1 MPCEA
6 RCSPGNLVLAERL
19 SSRSRPRVKTCGA
32 DVRRRRRRP
41 LHRSSVELA
50 AVSESCCRDLLV
62 VGPGVLGSLVCQR
75 WLKVRA
81 LASSRRSRV
90 RRARSTTD
98 LDPRRFFSIVSQQN
112 ASEFVSLSLTRRS
125 NGHAQTFPAATV
137 IGQTNTDA
145 SHERLVALGISPRL
159 KADAG
164 ESRRFP
170 FVVFSAPPS
179 GSDDYTAEV
188 EAALKLWDGT
198 GGFVFTSSTAVYAGK
213 DGEDCDETTAQFQIG
228 ESPRAD
234 KLLNAEAAVLG
245 AGGCVVRLSG
255 LYHSQRGAHMYFLK
269 TPTLASRPDA
279 LVRPRSA
286 CPRDPHS
293 RPLVERTSRGG
304 SRLRLNEQ

>member
-1 MPCEA
+1 MY
-6 RCSPGNLVLAERL
+6 
-19 SSRSRPRVKTCGA
+19 
-32 DVRRRRRRP
+32 
-41 LHRSSVELA
+41 
-50 AVSESCCRDLLV
+50 
-62 VGPGVLGSLVCQR
+62 
-75 WLKVRA
+75 
-81 LASSRRSRV
+81 
-90 RRARSTTD
+90 
-98 LDPRRFFSIVSQQN
+98 
-112 ASEFVSLSLTRRS
+112 
-125 NGHAQTFPAATV
+125 PAA
-137 IGQTNTDA
+137 IIKGQTNTTD
-145 SHERLVALGISPRL
+145 SHERLMSLGISPRV
-159 KADAG
+159 KSEASPS
-164 ESRRFP
+164 EKFP

-179 GSDDYTAEV
+179 GSEDYTGEIK
-188 EAALKLWDGT
+188 AALKQWDGT